1 VSSIKHN
8 TSYLHRL
15 SYLHYHYTKSG
26 DEMEAKDLLDK
37 ARQYLP
43 PEKVALVEAAY
54 NYAAKAHAGQIRQ
67 SGDPYV
73 EHPLQTAMT
82 LADLQL
88 DAATLA
94 AALLHDVSEDCN
106 IPQEEIEAKFGTEV
120 SKLVEGVT
128 KLSKLSWQKTSET
141 KQKSQ
146 AENLRKMLIA
156 MAEDLR
162 VVFIKLA
169 DRLHNMGTLGALSP
183 ERRRKNAIETLE
195 IYAPLAHR
203 LGIWEVKWQL
213 EDLAFRYLE
222 PKKYHQIARMVSTRR
237 KQRESYITEV
247 IGILKAE
254 LEKEGLKAEVFGRPK
269 HIYSIYQKINRYSAI
284 GKDFNDIHDLFALRV
299 LVDTIP
305 DCYRAMGIIH
315 NLWHPLPDEFNDHIA
330 NPKDNGY
337 QSLHTTVLSMGR
349 TPLEIQIRTFDMHRV
364 ADYGVAAHWRYK
376 ETSKQDKHFEEKV
389 TWLRQLIDWQTELDS
404 EQFMESVKTDI
415 FIDQVF
421 VYTPKGEIK
430 ALPRGATPLDF
441 AYFIHTE
448 LGHRCIGAKVN
459 GRMVQLNHT
468 LRNGDIVEIMS
479 TKVER
484 GPSLDWLNADIGYV
498 KTSHAREKIRQWF
511 KKQERTQNIERGKQ
525 LLERELKRTG
535 ISLPN
540 AEDTAK
546 LFNCDSY
553 DDFLA
558 AIGQGIIT
566 QRQFVLTLTKES
578 EPEPEIIHKTPP
590 IIKKYDTTGVQV
602 MGVGDLLTHLAAC
615 CSPLPGDDIVGYI
628 TRSHGITV
636 HRKDCVNI
644 INLKERERLID
655 VSWGKT
661 QEVYLVHIHID
672 AWDRLGLLRDITTL
686 VADEK
691 VNIMGINLTE
701 IGGDNVAITA
711 DLEIRDMTQL
721 HRLLNKIRAV
731 RGVNS
736 VDRSNPAQ
744 VGLNS

>member
-1 VSSIKHN
+1 
-8 TSYLHRL
+8 
-15 SYLHYHYTKSG
+15 
-26 DEMEAKDLLDK
+26 
-37 ARQYLP
+37 
-43 PEKVALVEAAY
+43 
-54 NYAAKAHAGQIRQ
+54 
-67 SGDPYV
+67 
-73 EHPLQTAMT
+73 
-82 LADLQL
+82 
-88 DAATLA
+88 
-94 AALLHDVSEDCN
+94 
-106 IPQEEIEAKFGTEV
+106 
-120 SKLVEGVT
+120 
-128 KLSKLSWQKTSET
+128 
-141 KQKSQ
+141 
-146 AENLRKMLIA
+146 
-156 MAEDLR
+156 
-162 VVFIKLA
+162 
-169 DRLHNMGTLGALSP
+169 
-183 ERRRKNAIETLE
+183 
-195 IYAPLAHR
+195 
-203 LGIWEVKWQL
+203 
-213 EDLAFRYLE
+213 
-222 PKKYHQIARMVSTRR
+222 RR
-237 KQRESYITEV
+237 KQRESYIAEV
-247 IGILKAE
+247 INILKAE

-305 DCYRAMGIIH
+305 DCYRALGIIH

-330 NPKDNGY
+330 NPKENGY

-364 ADYGVAAHWRYK
+364 ADYGEAAHWRYK
-376 ETSKQDKHFEEKV
+376 EGTKQDKHFEERV
-389 TWLRQLIDWQTELDS
+389 TWLRLLIDWQTELDS

-441 AYFIHTE
+441 AYLIHTE

-479 TKVER
+479 TKADR
-484 GPSLDWLNADIGYV
+484 GPSLDWLNAEVGYV

-540 AEDTAK
+540 NEDTAK

-578 EPEPEIIHKTPP
+578 EPEPEIVHKTPP

-701 IGGDNVAITA
+701 MDGDNVVITA

-731 RGVNS
+731 RGVS
-736 VDRSNPAQ
+736 GVDRSNPAQ

>member
-1 VSSIKHN
+1 
-8 TSYLHRL
+8 
-15 SYLHYHYTKSG
+15 
-26 DEMEAKDLLDK
+26 MEAKDLLDK

-106 IPQEEIEAKFGTEV
+106 IPQEEIEAEFGTEV

-169 DRLHNMGTLGALSP
+169 DRLHNMVTLGALSP
-183 ERRRKNAIETLE
+183 ERRRKIAQETLE
-195 IYAPLAHR
+195 IYTPLAHR

-213 EDLAFRYLE
+213 EDLSFRYLE

-269 HIYSIYQKINRYSAI
+269 HIYSIFQKINRYSAI

-305 DCYRAMGIIH
+305 DCYRALGIIH

-337 QSLHTTVLSMGR
+337 QSLHTTVLSMGG
-349 TPLEIQIRTFDMHRV
+349 TPLEIQIRTFDMHRL

-376 ETSKQDKHFEEKV
+376 ETSKQDKRFEERV

-404 EQFMESVKTDI
+404 EQFLESVKTDI

-441 AYFIHTE
+441 AYLVHTE

-468 LRNGDIVEIMS
+468 LKNGDIVEIMS

-578 EPEPEIIHKTPP
+578 EPEPEIIRKTPT

-602 MGVGDLLTHLAAC
+602 MGVGDLLTHLSAC
-615 CSPLPGDDIVGYI
+615 CSPLPGDDIIGYI

-644 INLKERERLID
+644 INLKEKERLID

-701 IGGDNVAITA
+701 MGGDNVAITA

>member
-1 VSSIKHN
+1 
-8 TSYLHRL
+8 
-15 SYLHYHYTKSG
+15 
-26 DEMEAKDLLDK
+26 MEAKDLLDK
-37 ARQYLP
+37 ASQYLP

-54 NYAAKAHAGQIRQ
+54 NYAAKAHAGQVRQ

-88 DAATLA
+88 DVSTLV

-106 IPQEEIEAKFGTEV
+106 IPPEEIEAEFGTEV
-120 SKLVEGVT
+120 RKLVEGVT
-128 KLSKLSWQKTSET
+128 KLSKLSFQKTSDI

-169 DRLHNMGTLGALSP
+169 DRLHNMTTLGALSP
-183 ERRRKNAIETLE
+183 ERRRKNALETLE

-213 EDLAFRYLE
+213 EDLSFRYLE
-222 PKKYHQIARMVSTRR
+222 PKKYHQIARLVSTRR
-237 KQRESYITEV
+237 KQRETYIIEV
-247 IGILKAE
+247 INILKTE

-305 DCYRAMGIIH
+305 DCYRALGIIH

-376 ETSKQDKHFEEKV
+376 EGSKQDKHFEERV

-441 AYFIHTE
+441 AYLIHTE

-459 GRMVQLNHT
+459 GRMVQLNQA
-468 LRNGDIVEIMS
+468 LKNGDIVDIMS
-479 TKVER
+479 TKAER

-511 KKQERTQNIERGKQ
+511 KKQERAQNIERGKQ
-525 LLERELKRTG
+525 LLEKELKRTG
-535 ISLPN
+535 ITMPN
-540 AEDTAK
+540 VEDTAK

-566 QRQFVLTLTKES
+566 QRQFELTLTKES

-615 CSPLPGDDIVGYI
+615 CSPLPGDDIIGYI

-644 INLKERERLID
+644 INLKEKERLID

-701 IGGDNVAITA
+701 MDGDNVAITA

-744 VGLNS
+744 VSLNS

>member
-1 VSSIKHN
+1 
-8 TSYLHRL
+8 
-15 SYLHYHYTKSG
+15 
-26 DEMEAKDLLDK
+26 MEAKDLLDK
-37 ARQYLP
+37 ASQYLP

-106 IPQEEIEAKFGTEV
+106 IPQEEIEAEFGTEV

-128 KLSKLSWQKTSET
+128 KLSKLTWQKTSET

-169 DRLHNMGTLGALSP
+169 DRLHNMVTLGALSP
-183 ERRRKNAIETLE
+183 ERRRKNALETLE

-213 EDLAFRYLE
+213 EDLSFRYLE

-237 KQRESYITEV
+237 KQRESYIAEV

-284 GKDFNDIHDLFALRV
+284 GKDFNDIHDLFALRI
-299 LVDTIP
+299 LVETIP
-305 DCYRAMGIIH
+305 DCYRALGIIH

-376 ETSKQDKHFEEKV
+376 EGTKQDKRFEERV

-404 EQFMESVKTDI
+404 EQFLESVKTDI

-441 AYFIHTE
+441 AYLIHTE

-468 LRNGDIVEIMS
+468 LKNGDIVDIMS
-479 TKVER
+479 TKADR

-535 ISLPN
+535 ITMPN
-540 AEDTAK
+540 VEDTAK

-578 EPEPEIIHKTPP
+578 EPEPEKIHKTPP

-701 IGGDNVAITA
+701 MEGDNVAITA

-721 HRLLNKIRAV
+721 HRLLNKIRTV

-744 VGLNS
+744 VSLNS

>member
-1 VSSIKHN
+1 
-8 TSYLHRL
+8 
-15 SYLHYHYTKSG
+15 
-26 DEMEAKDLLDK
+26 M
-37 ARQYLP
+37 
-43 PEKVALVEAAY
+43 
-54 NYAAKAHAGQIRQ
+54 
-67 SGDPYV
+67 
-73 EHPLQTAMT
+73 
-82 LADLQL
+82 
-88 DAATLA
+88 
-94 AALLHDVSEDCN
+94 
-106 IPQEEIEAKFGTEV
+106 
-120 SKLVEGVT
+120 EGVT
-128 KLSKLSWQKTSET
+128 KLSKLTWQKTSET

-169 DRLHNMGTLGALSP
+169 DRLHNMVTLGALSP
-183 ERRRKNAIETLE
+183 ERRRKNALETLE

-213 EDLAFRYLE
+213 EDLSFRYLE

-237 KQRESYITEV
+237 KQRESYIAEV

-284 GKDFNDIHDLFALRV
+284 GKDFNDIHDLFALRI
-299 LVDTIP
+299 LVETIP
-305 DCYRAMGIIH
+305 DCYRALGIIH

-376 ETSKQDKHFEEKV
+376 EGTKQDKRFEERV

-404 EQFMESVKTDI
+404 EQFLESVKTDI

-441 AYFIHTE
+441 AYLIHTE

-468 LRNGDIVEIMS
+468 LKNGDIVDIMS
-479 TKVER
+479 TKADR

-535 ISLPN
+535 ITMPN
-540 AEDTAK
+540 VEDTAK

-566 QRQFVLTLTKES
+566 QRQFVLTLTRES

-701 IGGDNVAITA
+701 MDGDNVAITA

-721 HRLLNKIRAV
+721 HRLLNKIRTV

-744 VGLNS
+744 VSLNS